1 MATNYPTIF
10 QRIKAA
16 LTAGIQ
22 TLRNQKEDDRKVATA
37 HAVATGLTPGF
48 NLSNHYR
55 ETENNRGWVY
65 VAVHQ
70 AAKMASSATITVYD
84 PKRSIQKA
92 FAPDAPTKAEVPD
105 PSHHIAKLLKKP
117 NAMVSGTTFLYQISQ
132 QIRLT
137 GCALVWEEVNAFG
150 IPVRLW
156 VIPRAWCT
164 FQPANPAYPEGYYR
178 VQPVSGA
185 VNSNYFNVPN
195 MSGFFLD
202 ARLVIRIY
210 WPSPMYPGESVS
222 PLSACSMMIDIA
234 DEQDTATFSAYQN
247 APTPTLWVNI
257 DGTVA
262 MTEEQ
267 QANLKQQLQ
276 MRNAGSINAGRPL
289 VTQNAEVS
297 PLGVPL
303 SELNQVE
310 ARNNSRENIFA
321 IQQITQGAA
330 GVTEQASYASF
341 VASVKQT
348 TELSVQPE
356 LDLIAGTFTHRWQA
370 IYGDDFRIQMD
381 AKNCD
386 DPQVTL
392 AQTQAKVAAGVY
404 TDNEIRAAFGDG
416 PIEGGDVTPAQ
427 KAQEAREDA
436 RQQAQMLAQQKARE
450 SGKPVQDKLGVD
462 GSDEGEQS
470 DYAGEST
477 ETVSTGKLTGIKRPE
492 LAASSGNR
500 MLGLNGKH

>member
-1 MATNYPTIF
+1 MATKSPNLF

-16 LTAGIQ
+16 LQVGIQ
-22 TLRNQKEDDRKVATA
+22 TLRTQQEDDRKLATA
-37 HAVATGLTPGF
+37 HAVAVGLTPGF
-48 NLSNHYR
+48 NISNHYR
-55 ETENNRGWVY
+55 ETENNRGWTY
-65 VAVHQ
+65 VAIHT
-70 AAKMASSATITVYD
+70 AAKMVSSATISVFD
-84 PKRSIQKA
+84 RKQSIVKA
-92 FAPDAPTKAEVPD
+92 FAPDAPTKAETPD
-105 PSHHIAKLLKKP
+105 PAHHIAKLLKRP
-117 NAMVSGTTFLYQISQ
+117 NTMVPGTTFLYQISQ

-137 GCALVWEEVNAFG
+137 GCALIWEEVNAFG
-150 IPVRLW
+150 VPVRLW
-156 VIPRAWCT
+156 VIPRAWCS
-164 FQPANPAYPEGYYR
+164 FQPATPAYPLGYYR

-185 VNSNYFNVPN
+185 VNSTYFNLPN

-202 ARLVIRIY
+202 ARLVIRVY

-247 APTPTLWVNI
+247 APTPTLHINI
-257 DGTVA
+257 DGSVA

-267 QANLKQQLQ
+267 RLALQQQLA

-330 GVTEQASYASF
+330 GVTESTAYAAF

-348 TELSVQPE
+348 TELSIQPE
-356 LDLIAGTFTHRWQA
+356 LDLIAGVLTHRWQA

-381 AKNCD
+381 ARNCD

-392 AQTQAKVAAGVY
+392 AQTQAKVASGVY

-427 KAQEAREDA
+427 KAQQAREDEKVHA
-436 RQQAQMLAQQKARE
+436 SLLANRWRANRE
-450 SGKPVQDKLGVD
+450 STLAEGDAMPGEQ
-462 GSDEGEQS
+462 EGEQT
-470 DYAGEST
+470 DFADEST
-477 ETVSTGKLTGIKRPE
+477 DTVATGRLTGVKRPE

>member
-1 MATNYPTIF
+1 MATNPSIF
-10 QRIKAA
+10 QRVKAA
-16 LTAGIQ
+16 LVAGIQ
-22 TLRNQKEDDRKVATA
+22 TLRNQKEEDKKVATA
-37 HAVATGLTPGF
+37 HAVSVGLTPGF

-65 VAVHQ
+65 VAVHT
-70 AAKMASSATITVYD
+70 AAKMVSSATITVYD

-92 FAPDAPTKAEVPD
+92 FAPDAPTKQESPD
-105 PSHHIAKLLKKP
+105 PNHHIAKLLKRP
-117 NAMVSGTTFLYQISQ
+117 NTMVSGSMFLYQVSQ

-137 GCALVWEEVNAFG
+137 GCCLIWEEVNAFG

-164 FQPANPAYPEGYYR
+164 FQPANPQYPEGYYR

-185 VNSNYFNVPN
+185 VNSNYFSVPN
-195 MSGFFLD
+195 MAGFFLD
-202 ARLVIRIY
+202 ARLVIRVY

-222 PLSACSMMIDIA
+222 PLSACSMIIDIA

-247 APTPTLWVNI
+247 APSPTLHINI
-257 DGTVA
+257 DGSVA
-262 MTEEQ
+262 MTPEQ
-267 QANLKQQLQ
+267 RDMLQQQLA
-276 MRNAGSINAGRPL
+276 MRNAGSINSGRPL

-310 ARNNSRENIFA
+310 ARNNSRENIFGV
-321 IQQITQGAA
+321 QQITQGAA
-330 GVTEQASYASF
+330 GVTEQATYASF
-341 VASVKQT
+341 VASIKQT

-356 LDLIAGTFTHRWQA
+356 LDLIASVLTHRWQK

-392 AQTQAKVAAGVY
+392 AQTQAKIQSGVY

-427 KAQEAREDA
+427 KAEQARVDA
-436 RQQAQMLAQQKARE
+436 KQQAEMMAAKQAQQI
-450 SGKPVQDKLGVD
+450 GQPVQPDKE
-462 GSDEGEQS
+462 SDAGKLEQS
-470 DYAGEST
+470 DYAKEQT
-477 ETVSTGKLTGIKRPE
+477 QTVGTGKLTGIKRPE

-500 MLGLNGKH
+500 MLGLNGKN